1 MLPKHTHEKREIEMR
16 NLTVRLKDMFT
27 TYKNEHCNEKGRI
40 EKDNPS
46 RVVRAGL
53 QEAKRSDNVF
63 NITDKSKVFCIDT
76 SDNCLKSM
84 EKHT

>member
-1 MLPKHTHEKREIEMR
+1 MKIAMGKAE
-16 NLTVRLKDMFT
+16 LK
-27 TYKNEHCNEKGRI
+27 
-40 EKDNPS
+40 KDNPS

-53 QEAKRSDNVF
+53 QEAKHSDNVF
-63 NITDKSKVFCIDT
+63 NITDKSKEFCIDT